1 MSALKP
7 SSLSRWDSSLL
18 LWHEG
23 TRSTAPPPQ
32 IGCQSNATAP
42 PPPPAFHQASL
53 TIHQY
58 PLILLGGE
66 RHGDSKVFCPGTLLN
81 DLVKSQT
88 QTFWP
93 WLLTA
98 ISWATLSPPSTEQSP
113 DYEFPTIKIE
123 QNSKLPRRAWMPP
136 RNPILTCT
144 LLLMARFRRA
154 PTAWIQTSLFGTVHS
169 WKWAA
174 MLV

>member
-18 LWHEG
+18 PWHEW

-32 IGCQSNATAP
+32 IGCQSNATAS
-42 PPPPAFHQASL
+42 PPAFHQASL

-66 RHGDSKVFCPGTLLN
+66 RHGDSKMFCPGTLLN
-81 DLVKSQT
+81 DFVRSQT

-93 WLLTA
+93 WLLTDYLMSHLVTPINRA
-98 ISWATLSPPSTEQSP
+98 VTWLWVSNYQNRAKTVSYQEELECLPEIQFWPAPYCWWQDSGGPLQPGYKHLCLGQYTAENEQQ
-113 DYEFPTIKIE
+113 YWF
-123 QNSKLPRRAWMPP
+123 N
-136 RNPILTCT
+136 
-144 LLLMARFRRA
+144 
-154 PTAWIQTSLFGTVHS
+154 
-169 WKWAA
+169 
-174 MLV
+174 